1 MVSWAEVKDSMETA
15 LNMVQGNP
23 VLDTFARGAIESIPG
38 AGNILIKF
46 YDKYAETD
54 AEDTTLD
61 VSNALNTMNKMNE
74 EMFGDFCKRLENNSE
89 QILGN
94 RNYLKQL
101 TSDTAKILEKL
112 DTANKKLEG
121 VEHKLGSIEEKLT
134 QLYTEGQ
141 KQLETSKITESM
153 FLKIEQRDK
162 EITLLREQLSKQGKN
177 SFNVDYYFK
186 QSQAYYYAKK
196 YEKSI
201 EIIDTILLENP
212 DHTSSL
218 NLKGLALL
226 DLGKT
231 EAARMYFEK
240 ALETNPDDFMIA
252 YNLGTV
258 LQDLG
263 KHEMATNYF
272 IKALQKRPM
281 TKGYV
286 RLAESLIT
294 LGKNDLA
301 QEYLRKGISFHPK
314 STELE
319 ALLEKASSK

>member
-1 MVSWAEVKDSMETA
+1 MQTA

-38 AGNILIKF
+38 AGTILIKF
-46 YDKYAETD
+46 YDKYAETN
-54 AEDTTLD
+54 AEDATLD
-61 VSNALNTMNKMNE
+61 VSNVLKTMNKMNE
-74 EMFGDFCKRLENNSE
+74 EMFADFCKRLENNSE
-89 QILGN
+89 QILEN
-94 RNYLKQL
+94 KNYLRNL
-101 TSDTAKILEKL
+101 ASDTAKILEKL
-112 DTANKKLEG
+112 DVTNKKLEG
-121 VEHKLGSIEEKLT
+121 VNDKLESIEEKLT

-153 FLKIEQRDK
+153 LIKIEQRDR
-162 EITLLREQLSKQGKN
+162 EITALREQLSKQGKN

-201 EIIDTILLENP
+201 EIADSILLEMP

-218 NLKGLALL
+218 NLKGLSLL
-226 DLGKT
+226 ELGKT
-231 EAARMYFEK
+231 ESARIYFEK
-240 ALETNPDDFMIA
+240 ALETNPDDFMVA
-252 YNLGTV
+252 YNLGTL

-263 KHEMATNYF
+263 KHELASNYF
-272 IKALQKRPM
+272 IKTLQRRPM

-286 RLAESLIT
+286 RLAKSLMV

-301 QEYLRKGISFHPK
+301 QEYLRKGLSFHPK
-314 STELE
+314 SGELE
-319 ALLEKASSK
+319 ALLEKASSQ

>member
-1 MVSWAEVKDSMETA
+1 MVSWAEVKDSMQIA

-46 YDKYAETD
+46 YDKYAETN
-54 AEDTTLD
+54 AEDATLD
-61 VSNALNTMNKMNE
+61 VSNVLSAMNKMNE

-89 QILGN
+89 QILEN
-94 RNYLKQL
+94 RNYLKQI
-101 TSDTAKILEKL
+101 TSDTLKILEKL
-112 DTANKKLEG
+112 EAANKKLDV
-121 VEHKLGSIEEKLT
+121 VENKLDSIEEKLM
-134 QLYTEGQ
+134 QLYAEGQ
-141 KQLETSKITESM
+141 KQLEASKITESM

-162 EITLLREQLSKQGKN
+162 EITSLRKQLSEHGKI
-177 SFNVDYYFK
+177 SFNFDYYFK

-201 EIIDTILLENP
+201 EIADAILLEKP

-218 NLKGLALL
+218 NLKGLSLL
-226 DLGKT
+226 EIGKP
-231 EAARMYFEK
+231 ESARSYFEK
-240 ALETNPDDFMIA
+240 ALEIKPDEFMIA

-258 LQDLG
+258 LQDLE
-263 KHEMATNYF
+263 KHDLAVNYF
-272 IKALQKRPM
+272 IRALERRPM

-286 RLAESLIT
+286 RLARSLII
-294 LGKNDLA
+294 LGKNEMA

-314 STELE
+314 SVELE
-319 ALLEKASSK
+319 AMLKKASSK